1 MKPNSTLMNLTL
13 ATALALS
20 TLALHKPAIAG
31 SSDRVV
37 KIAGVGA
44 QSGVLRPFGL
54 NSEAAIRAAAA
65 QINRNGGVKL
75 GDGAMAKI
83 VVEYFDDRC
92 DAQEGIAVARKIA
105 SEDWLAAIGTTCSS
119 VVAPVF
125 GILQEKAGD
134 PDDSGLKLPIFT
146 DVAMKLGL
154 ASISEW
160 GFRNIPDEIKMYS
173 DLFEW
178 LKVTYP
184 DAKTVYGGV
193 EQNFVHSRQTWY
205 DIMKASAGTAGYDVK
220 GEAQWGL
227 EDTNF
232 TTQVREMIAADADV
246 VVISA
251 HPYTSCGVL
260 MEMDRQGLKPKILIG
275 LTSSSS
281 PEMLEVC
288 SSQAEGMIIPTS
300 FAPVNEKAAAAAR
313 ATADFKGYAD
323 LHSMAAWENLYMLK
337 SAIESEGIMAT
348 PESVETDRVKIR
360 SALSTMKQAEGL
372 LGTLERRDDG
382 ESIKPFVF
390 VAATQGTWKVIH
402 TPQAQ

>member
-1 MKPNSTLMNLTL
+1 MKPHSTLMNLML
-13 ATALALS
+13 VTALALPALS
-20 TLALHKPAIAG
+20 LHKPALAD

-65 QINRNGGVKL
+65 QINHTGGVKL

-83 VVEYFDDRC
+83 EIEYFDDRC

-105 SEDWLAAIGTTCSS
+105 SENWLAAIGTTCSS

-125 GILQEKAGD
+125 GILQRKAGD
-134 PDDSGLKLPIFT
+134 SKDSGLKLPIFT

-154 ASISEW
+154 ASISDW
-160 GFRNIPDEIKMYS
+160 GFRNIPDEIKMYN

-178 LKVTYP
+178 LKVAHP
-184 DAKTVYGGV
+184 DAKTVFGGV

-205 DIMKASAGTAGYDVK
+205 DIMKVSAGTAGYEVR
-220 GEAQWGL
+220 GEARWGL

-251 HPYTSCGVL
+251 HPFTSCGVL
-260 MEMDRQGLKPKILIG
+260 MEMDRQGLKPKVLIG

-300 FAPVNEKAAAAAR
+300 FAPVNEKAETAAN

-323 LHSMAAWENLYMLK
+323 LHSMAAWENLFMLK

-348 PESVETDRVKIR
+348 PDTVESDRIKIR
-360 SALSTMKQAEGL
+360 AGLSKMKQAEGL
-372 LGTLERRDDG
+372 LGTLRRRDDG

-390 VAATQGTWKVIH
+390 VAAKQGSWKVIH
-402 TPQAQ
+402 TPLSQ

>member
-1 MKPNSTLMNLTL
+1 MKPNPTRKIFTLVM
-13 ATALALS
+13 ALS
-20 TLALHKPAIAG
+20 LPAFMLNKPALSESG
-31 SSDRVV
+31 DRVV
-37 KIAGVGA
+37 KIAGMGA

-54 NSEAAIRAAAA
+54 NSEAAMRAAAA
-65 QINRNGGVKL
+65 QINRTGGVTL
-75 GDGAMAKI
+75 GDGTAAK
-83 VVEYFDDRC
+83 VVIEYFDDRC
-92 DAQEGIAVARKIA
+92 DAQEGIAVARKIEA
-105 SEDWLAAIGTTCSS
+105 EDWLAAIGTTCSS

-125 GILQEKAGD
+125 GILQEKAGN

-160 GFRNIPDEIKMYS
+160 GFRNIPDEIKMYD

-205 DIMKASAGTAGYDVK
+205 DIMQVSAASAGYDVK
-220 GEAQWGL
+220 GEARWGL

-232 TTQVREMIAADADV
+232 TTQVREMIAANADI

-251 HPYTSCGVL
+251 HPFTSCGVL
-260 MEMDRQGLKPKILIG
+260 MEMDRQGLKPKVLIG

-288 SSQAEGMIIPTS
+288 SRQAEGMIIPTS
-300 FAPVNEKAAAAAR
+300 FAPVNDKAAEAAK
-313 ATADFKGYAD
+313 ATAKYKGYAD

-337 SAIESEGIMAT
+337 SAIESQGVMAT
-348 PESVETDRVKIR
+348 PETVEADRIKIR
-360 SALSTMKQAEGL
+360 EGLSKMKQADGL
-372 LGTLERRDDG
+372 LGTLQRREDG

-390 VAATQGTWKVIH
+390 VAATEGEWKVVH
-402 TPQAQ
+402 TPLGQ